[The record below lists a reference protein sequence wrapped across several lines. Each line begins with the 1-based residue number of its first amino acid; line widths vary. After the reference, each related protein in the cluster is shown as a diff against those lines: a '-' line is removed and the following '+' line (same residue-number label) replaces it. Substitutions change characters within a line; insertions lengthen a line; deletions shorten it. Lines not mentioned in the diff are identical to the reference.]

1 MNGAHV
7 LVVDDD
13 PDIVEVVALVLEMSG
28 YRVSRAS
35 DGRGALRVLEHGLPQ
50 LILLDMRMPVMD
62 GWAFARELR
71 ARYGHRVPVI
81 VMTAAE
87 DARLRAREVEAE
99 DVLCKPFDVDA
110 LLAAVLRH
118 VSGPQAHAPQAPP

>member
-13 PDIVEVVALVLEMSG
+13 PDIVEVVSLVLEMSG
-28 YRVSRAS
+28 YRVSRAH
-35 DGRGALRVLEHGLPQ
+35 DGRSALRMLEHGLPR

-71 ARYGHRVPVI
+71 ARYGHQVPI
-81 VMTAAE
+81 LVMTAAE
-87 DARLRAREVEAE
+87 DARLRAREVQAE

-110 LLAAVLRH
+110 LLSAVSH
-118 VSGPQAHAPQAPP
+118 FTAGASEHASHAT